1 MKRILCFI
9 SLLLGI
15 IAVNAQNIAEIEAQA
30 DKWAEKSYTR
40 SNALSAY
47 LQCIK
52 QTDKK
57 EVHIRIMKKT
67 SKILEQATYL
77 FDEEASVVDS
87 IISIISK
94 AHPKFKKG
102 NQYYI
107 SLIEQRILSR
117 SNTKDFNQKFTLCK
131 EAIEIRKRNNTLYGA
146 EYEQLLYWYINTTKH
161 KEESPATEIVDF
173 CTNLCDIQKVNN
185 PQIDSLY
192 INMLNYRAGLCYS
205 RTKDYQTATYLYEKN
220 REFIEIK
227 KGKSCK
233 EYIEVL
239 THLGYSYSNLY
250 EELYGVDC
258 YDLKPE
264 KEKELAHKYELL
276 KQKILLDLEIYD
288 FEFNV
293 LLDDIEKYKKDYK
306 VTIHTA
312 TELKNILQQ
321 KTGERSK
328 QYYNLLDRKIKKYST
343 CPTSS
348 AYYLFIDFLQKQKN
362 IKIEFSKV
370 QRILDS
376 PIDYFKDTIVARSIA
391 TDYKTLL
398 EEKYGKENGAYCEA
412 LKMEINTYQEND
424 ADAIPLLE
432 ELLALQEKLLGKE
445 SAEYHLTQT
454 LLTIALDKN
463 HQKQEA
469 IAVHSSNINEEDIDQ
484 LSFLAHMQSEYGNHR
499 EAIKI
504 YERELEHWILNPKEE
519 DIYFKSTT
527 GLIVLSYH
535 KLNDA
540 DGLLEFSAKWCSDS
554 RLDKNLRK
562 YILGETIDWIVTTN
576 KSADEI
582 INFTDKYLSPLT
594 DETEYLE
601 YKVNI
606 YLAKNQ
612 PAKAEEVCRQL
623 ILLARN
629 NNSDIQTII
638 KCEQYLELC
647 LIQKGDL
654 EKAFEQNKKIQSII
668 GQRPDYKN
676 SIEYY
681 RLRCCEIIYQDIKKN
696 FDEVL
701 RIYTEIVNFDYTKHY
716 TIFTYDEVS
725 TILRGHAK
733 SDINTGVL
741 EIQIYRAL
749 YNKGLIDDAEEL
761 IDKELADW
769 IAITKYSLTQML
781 KGSAISTDILNNF
794 AVLSNK
800 DSLIIKAF
808 DCTLLQKQAF
818 LTAEAIMNQQILN
831 SGNKELVE
839 KYNNLQNL
847 RLSIQQYKANG
858 LPTDELDE
866 QALVLHTQ
874 LVEDSKF
881 YGDFT
886 KSLNLTWKDI
896 QEILK
901 PDEIAIEFI
910 SYASLEDNNKHIA
923 ALILRSGWDVPKVV
937 KLFSEKDIPGNIYDN
952 SDFSKLCWGPISKY
966 LDNVKN
972 IYFAPDGAL
981 YNIGIESLLNP
992 NGKGY
997 MADKYNLYRISSTRE
1012 LVMRP
1017 EKNRT
1022 EKQKAIIYG
1031 GIDYK
1036 HQDIV
1041 TASSTEQSEQT
1052 TENIE
1057 IIRDI
1062 RGAVSGISYLPGTK
1076 SEAESIATILN
1087 SDKRYDE
1094 ARLFT
1099 GANGTEQSF
1108 RAFSGEGINVA
1119 HIATHGF
1126 YRKDDKEQN
1135 QSILTLTPPED
1146 NTLTRAGL
1154 LFAGAE
1160 NTIFAD
1166 STYSEENDGILTAL
1180 EISTLDLS
1188 TLDIITLGACQT
1200 AIGEITS
1207 DGVFGLQRGFK
1218 KAGVNTILM
1227 SLWSVDD
1234 NATTLFMTEFYK
1246 NWING
1251 KSKHDALESAKKVV
1265 RSHKEK
1271 GWDNPKY
1278 WAPFI
1283 LLDGLD

>member
-30 DKWAEKSYTR
+30 DKWAENYLERPK
-40 SNALSAY
+40 AFSAY
-47 LQCIK
+47 LQCIN
-52 QTDKK
+52 QTKDKK
-57 EVHIRIMKKT
+57 THLR
-67 SKILEQATYL
+67 
-77 FDEEASVVDS
+77 
-87 IISIISK
+87 
-94 AHPKFKKG
+94 
-102 NQYYI
+102 
-107 SLIEQRILSR
+107 LIEKAYKLIKESGFRYDENEQKKAINYLIEITSTSPAKKHKHYLPLIETTILLVPDYEE
-117 SNTKDFNQKFTLCK
+117 NKKALK
-131 EAIEIRKRNNTLYGA
+131 LYKKAIEIRKANKALYG
-146 EYEQLLYWYINTTKH
+146 ERYEQLLLWYIKNMH
-161 KEESPATEIVDF
+161 YRKEVSTNEIIELRTD
-173 CTNLCDIQKVNN
+173 LCDTLRVNN
-185 PQIDSLY
+185 HLIDSLY
-192 INMLNYRAGLCYS
+192 INMLNRRAARYTLS
-205 RTKDYQTATYLYEKN
+205 DDYQDAIKLYEINK
-220 REFIEIK
+220 EFIKIK
-227 KGKSCK
+227 KGKSSE
-233 EYIEVL
+233 EYIKVL
-239 THLGYSYSNLY
+239 NELSYSYGDLY
-250 EELYGVDC
+250 EKLYGYDC
-258 YDLKPE
+258 FDLKPE
-264 KEKELAHKYELL
+264 KEKEIEYNYEILQL
-276 KQKILLDLEIYD
+276 KILLDLEIYVMSD
-288 FEFNV
+288 VEP
-293 LLDDIEKYKKDYK
+293 LLIDL
-306 VTIHTA
+306 TIH
-312 TELKNILQQ
+312 K
-321 KTGERSK
+321 
-328 QYYNLLDRKIKKYST
+328 
-343 CPTSS
+343 
-348 AYYLFIDFLQKQKN
+348 
-362 IKIEFSKV
+362 
-370 QRILDS
+370 
-376 PIDYFKDTIVARSIA
+376 KDTIKAREIA
-391 TDYKTLL
+391 IEYKTHL
-398 EEKYGKENGAYCEA
+398 EHKNGKENEAYCKA
-412 LKMEINTYQEND
+412 LRMEIDTYKDND
-424 ADAIPLLE
+424 ANTIPLLK
-432 ELLALQEKLLGKE
+432 ELLSLQEKVLGTE
-445 SAEYHLTQT
+445 SIYYILTQGELSET
-454 LLTIALDKN
+454 LRLN
-463 HQKQEA
+463 YQMQEA
-469 IAVHSSNINEEDIDQ
+469 ISLLESNINEDNITDLHSLRSLATNQ
-484 LSFLAHMQSEYGNHR
+484 FLYGEYR
-499 EAIKI
+499 SAI
-504 YERELEHWILNPKEE
+504 
-519 DIYFKSTT
+519 
-527 GLIVLSYH
+527 
-535 KLNDA
+535 
-540 DGLLEFSAKWCSDS
+540 
-554 RLDKNLRK
+554 
-562 YILGETIDWIVTTN
+562 TTN
-576 KSADEI
+576 KKILELEI
-582 INFTDKYLSPLT
+582 ANSSSINEVIVNIVDYYFYIKDIDGLFEFGIKYSNDDRLNNEQQKFILT
-594 DETEYLE
+594 QVINRAIFLEYLTKSGDRTINIFE
-601 YKVNI
+601 KSLSRLVEEKEFLIYKAAGCI
-606 YLAKNQ
+606 LSQ
-612 PAKAEEVCRQL
+612 PKKAEEICRQL
-623 ILLARN
+623 IQLSKEE
-629 NNSDIQTII
+629 NSNIHTII
-638 KCEQYLELC
+638 KYEQYLELC
-647 LIQKGDL
+647 LMQQEQFDEAL
-654 EKAFEQNKKIQSII
+654 ELNKKTESTMLKLPEYENSRNLDATYCRAIVYN
-668 GQRPDYKN
+668 DKKN
-676 SIEYY
+676 
-681 RLRCCEIIYQDIKKN
+681 N
-696 FDEVL
+696 FDEVIK
-701 RIYTEIVNFDYTKHY
+701 IYNKLTHFEEPSIDELMENFYNRY
-716 TIFTYDEVS
+716 NIFQIATTSLD
-725 TILRGHAK
+725 K
-733 SDINTGVL
+733 SSISR
-741 EIQIYRAL
+741 QIYRAL

-769 IAITKYSLTQML
+769 IATAKYNLTNMQ
-781 KGSAISTDILNNF
+781 KSSANFNDIINNF

-847 RLSIQQYKANG
+847 RLSIQQYKAKG

-910 SYASLEDNNKHIA
+910 SYVSLEDNNKHIA

-952 SDFSKLCWGPISKY
+952 SDFSKLCWGPISEY
-966 LDNVKN
+966 LDNVKY

-1017 EKNRT
+1017 EKSRT

-1087 SDKRYDE
+1087 SDKKYDE

-1188 TLDIITLGACQT
+1188 SLDIITLGACQT

>member
-1 MKRILCFI
+1 MLMEEC
-9 SLLLGI
+9 
-15 IAVNAQNIAEIEAQA
+15 IANPKNA
-30 DKWAEKSYTR
+30 K
-40 SNALSAY
+40 LS
-47 LQCIK
+47 
-52 QTDKK
+52 
-57 EVHIRIMKKT
+57 
-67 SKILEQATYL
+67 
-77 FDEEASVVDS
+77 FDYAS
-87 IISIISK
+87 
-94 AHPKFKKG
+94 
-102 NQYYI
+102 
-107 SLIEQRILSR
+107 
-117 SNTKDFNQKFTLCK
+117 TL
-131 EAIEIRKRNNTLYGA
+131 A
-146 EYEQLLYWYINTTKH
+146 
-161 KEESPATEIVDF
+161 F
-173 CTNLCDIQKVNN
+173 
-185 PQIDSLY
+185 
-192 INMLNYRAGLCYS
+192 MCYS
-205 RTKDYQTATYLYEKN
+205 
-220 REFIEIK
+220 
-227 KGKSCK
+227 
-233 EYIEVL
+233 
-239 THLGYSYSNLY
+239 
-250 EELYGVDC
+250 
-258 YDLKPE
+258 
-264 KEKELAHKYELL
+264 
-276 KQKILLDLEIYD
+276 
-288 FEFNV
+288 
-293 LLDDIEKYKKDYK
+293 
-306 VTIHTA
+306 
-312 TELKNILQQ
+312 
-321 KTGERSK
+321 
-328 QYYNLLDRKIKKYST
+328 
-343 CPTSS
+343 
-348 AYYLFIDFLQKQKN
+348 
-362 IKIEFSKV
+362 
-370 QRILDS
+370 
-376 PIDYFKDTIVARSIA
+376 
-391 TDYKTLL
+391 
-398 EEKYGKENGAYCEA
+398 
-412 LKMEINTYQEND
+412 
-424 ADAIPLLE
+424 
-432 ELLALQEKLLGKE
+432 
-445 SAEYHLTQT
+445 
-454 LLTIALDKN
+454 
-463 HQKQEA
+463 
-469 IAVHSSNINEEDIDQ
+469 
-484 LSFLAHMQSEYGNHR
+484 
-499 EAIKI
+499 
-504 YERELEHWILNPKEE
+504 
-519 DIYFKSTT
+519 
-527 GLIVLSYH
+527 
-535 KLNDA
+535 KLNDIDA
-540 DGLLEFSAKWCSDS
+540 MLDFGIKWGTDS
-554 RLDKNLRK
+554 RLSKNSRKDLLQPIIFRVIYAIDIPADK
-562 YILGETIDWIVTTN
+562 
-576 KSADEI
+576 I
-582 INFTDKYLSPLT
+582 INLVDRYLSPLI
-594 DETEYLE
+594 EEAEYLE

-623 ILLARN
+623 ILLTRN
-629 NNSDIQTII
+629 NNSDIQTTI

-647 LIQKGDL
+647 LLVKG
-654 EKAFEQNKKIQSII
+654 EFKKAFKQNKRIRSTISQL
-668 GQRPDYKN
+668 PYYKN

-681 RLRCCEIIYQDIKKN
+681 TLCCCEIIYQDIKNN

-701 RIYTEIVNFDYTKHY
+701 KIYTEFPDTANIYFNDLKNINKLTK
-716 TIFTYDEVS
+716 IGPAS
-725 TILRGHAK
+725 ILRAK
-733 SDINTGVL
+733 ASAGITALNRATVNR
-741 EIQIYRAL
+741 EIFRAL
-749 YNKGLIDDAEEL
+749 YNKKMIDDAEKLINHDIEVL
-761 IDKELADW
+761 LPGFKHSLSKIDK
-769 IAITKYSLTQML
+769 TGNVKTV
-781 KGSAISTDILNNF
+781 TDILKNF

-808 DCTLLQKQAF
+808 DCTLLLKQGF
-818 LTAEAIMNQQILN
+818 LAAETTMNQQILS
-831 SGNKELVE
+831 SGNEKLVK
-839 KYNNLQNL
+839 KYQTLQSLRQTIQNN
-847 RLSIQQYKANG
+847 KANG
-858 LPTDELDE
+858 QPTAELDE

-1017 EKNRT
+1017 ERNRT

-1087 SDKRYDE
+1087 SDKKYDE

-1160 NTIFAD
+1160 NTIFTD